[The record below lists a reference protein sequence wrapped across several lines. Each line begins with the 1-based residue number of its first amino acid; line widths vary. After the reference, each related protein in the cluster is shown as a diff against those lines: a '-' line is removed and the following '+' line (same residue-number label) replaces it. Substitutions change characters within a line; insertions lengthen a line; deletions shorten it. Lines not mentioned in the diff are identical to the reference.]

1 MIFNHAC
8 INYYYY
14 SACTI
19 LIIPIQHITSNGGLP
34 QFEETEDD
42 FGTFKTTFA
51 DTKV

>member
-1 MIFNHAC
+1 MLLQC
-8 INYYYY
+8 MCYVL
-14 SACTI
+14 T
-19 LIIPIQHITSNGGLP
+19 LMQHITSNGGMH